1 MRRKSPKRFIA
12 VLLLFV
18 MIFLSSCGAKK
29 GPLQGQYKSENPLQA
44 VLEFSGENTVEIFAL
59 VGTGKGTYTVN
70 GNSLHLEY
78 EIQKRNLTMD
88 GTIEKLP
95 DGTYHLYLNDA
106 DFYSVEH
113 K

>member
-1 MRRKSPKRFIA
+1 MKQNHINKT
-12 VLLLFV
+12 VLLLLLAV
-18 MIFLSSCGAKK
+18 MLPLSSCGAKK

-44 VLEFSGENTVEIFAL
+44 ILEFSGENTVEIFAL

-70 GNSLHLEY
+70 GNSLHLAY